1 MPRNRVEA
9 VLKLLAKAY
18 PDQPG
23 LHVESV
29 PLKSLF
35 HIAHTTGLD
44 LKGRPMIRALQESGE
59 ERFYLLCPRR
69 LGGKFTDGRLVYLP
83 EMKLL
88 VQLERDRKK
97 RRFKAP
103 IATKLER
110 TFQPFWC

>member
-23 LHVESV
+23 LHVDSV

-44 LKGRPMIRALQESGE
+44 LKGRPMIRALQESGA
-59 ERFYLLCPRR
+59 RR
-69 LGGKFTDGRLVYLP
+69 RVIVGA
-83 EMKLL
+83 LL
-88 VQLERDRKK
+88 VDMENAGRPAADQV
-97 RRFKAP
+97 P
-103 IATKLER
+103 
-110 TFQPFWC
+110 TFNGYFD